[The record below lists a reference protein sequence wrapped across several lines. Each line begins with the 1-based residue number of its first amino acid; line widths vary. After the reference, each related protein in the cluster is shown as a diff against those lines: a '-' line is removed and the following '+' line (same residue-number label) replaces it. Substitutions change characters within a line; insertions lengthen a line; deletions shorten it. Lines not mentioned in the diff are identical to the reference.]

1 LKYAAFALFALS
13 TLGCHSRS
21 PYDITPE
28 QAQRHSMKVLSGGK
42 PIDLKSLPPGAVKHE
57 TVFHKG
63 DVLPD
68 GSISPGER
76 HMVTITIP
84 KQSGA
89 MP

>member
-1 LKYAAFALFALS
+1 
-13 TLGCHSRS
+13 
-21 PYDITPE
+21 
-28 QAQRHSMKVLSGGK
+28 MKIMGGGK
-42 PIDLKSLPPGAVKHE
+42 PIDLKNLPPGAEKHE
-57 TVFHKG
+57 KVFHKG

-84 KQSGA
+84 KHSGT